1 MEKNIDFVVRHYR
14 HGAFCTSRAW
24 HKLGIGQSMVYK
36 RLRVAAVAAIL
47 VAAGATTVIMHHY
60 TSTSPAVETPMDTPV
75 EDTKTIV
82 RIIDFD
88 DAPLSAVIEEI
99 NHVYGVEVTDMP
111 ADAAETR
118 LTLHYEGDVVGLIET
133 INETTGTEL
142 RLK

>member
-1 MEKNIDFVVRHYR
+1 
-14 HGAFCTSRAW
+14 
-24 HKLGIGQSMVYK
+24 
-36 RLRVAAVAAIL
+36 
-47 VAAGATTVIMHHY
+47 
-60 TSTSPAVETPMDTPV
+60 MDTPV